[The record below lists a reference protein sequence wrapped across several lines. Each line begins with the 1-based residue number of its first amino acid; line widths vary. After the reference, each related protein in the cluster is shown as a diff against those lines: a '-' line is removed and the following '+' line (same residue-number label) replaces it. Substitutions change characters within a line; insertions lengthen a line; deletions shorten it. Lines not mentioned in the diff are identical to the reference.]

1 MRVLPHIVQEL
12 RSETS
17 EEVYRCESCGL
28 ILYTL
33 EPIPY
38 AEPADG
44 SANAAS
50 TASTS

>member
-1 MRVLPHIVQEL
+1 LRVLPHIVQEL

-38 AEPADG
+38 AKPANG

-50 TASTS
+50 PASTN